1 VLMRCSHASRLSK
14 GEVAPSVVEIARER
28 LPAFEAVGRPF
39 HNFRALRN
47 QLALR
52 HHPFVKSAAHRFGPA
67 PPEAGRALPHSAPP
81 HCARRFVRKK
91 RHQAADVTR
100 RGNFACNCL
109 QRRNMRADGRNKS
122 GWPGVVP
129 VVVRPAAFYS
139 PCAKISRP
147 RPPYPNSDWRQSK

>member
-1 VLMRCSHASRLSK
+1 MSGQGGSRDRLQGPSGPRNGTSRVADLAFRRSAANRRRKRRLLQRSPK

-67 PPEAGRALPHSAPP
+67 PPEAGRALPHSAPSR
-81 HCARRFVRKK
+81 CARR
-91 RHQAADVTR
+91 
-100 RGNFACNCL
+100 
-109 QRRNMRADGRNKS
+109 S
-122 GWPGVVP
+122 E
-129 VVVRPAAFYS
+129 
-139 PCAKISRP
+139 
-147 RPPYPNSDWRQSK
+147 